1 VLSWL
6 LTQLEFNLL
15 WPFLCESDRPSLLNA
30 LRGVRSRPRQWRFV
44 VLQPAIIGVMRAGDT
59 QPIPAVR

>member
-15 WPFLCESDRPSLLNA
+15 WSLLCESDRLYLLNT
-30 LRGVRSRPRQWRFV
+30 LRGVRLRPRQWYFV
-44 VLQPAIIGVMRAGDT
+44 VLQPAIIGATNLADT
-59 QPIPAVR
+59 QPIPAAR

>member
-6 LTQLEFNLL
+6 LTQLEFNGL
-15 WPFLCESDRPSLLNA
+15 WSFLCESDRLHLLNA

-44 VLQPAIIGVMRAGDT
+44 VLQPAIIGATNMADT
-59 QPIPAVR
+59 RLMAKLS

>member
-44 VLQPAIIGVMRAGDT
+44 VLQPAIIGATNMADT
-59 QPIPAVR
+59 RPIPAAR